1 MKAFHYDDK
10 GYYTGTVDRQR
21 DPLESELAGH
31 DVWLMPANATD
42 VEPLEEKEG
51 FKVKFDTEAKIWSY
65 EEIEKEDEP
74 APYEPTEED
83 RLNMRLGQLKYEFSQ
98 LDYIGVKIATGR
110 ATIEEYAEEIV
121 RMNELAEEV
130 NQVNAQLEALKA
142 SEEE

>member
-1 MKAFHYDDK
+1 MKAFHYDDN

-21 DPLESELAGH
+21 DPLESKLAGH

-51 FKVKFDTEAKIWSY
+51 FKIKFDKESKTWSY

-83 RLNMRLGQLKYEFSQ
+83 KLNLKLGQLKYELSQ

-110 ATIEEYAEEIV
+110 ATKEEYAEEIA
-121 RMNELAEEV
+121 RMNELAAEV
-130 NQVNAQLEALKA
+130 NQVNEQLETLKA
-142 SEEE
+142 SEEK